1 MSYIVA
7 LNYDTDTRMPTIICD
22 SEQKLNKCFKRISH
36 PCGHNMYED
45 SEGNAYTIF
54 AVWPDDELEQA
65 QTQTQ
70 MLRDL
75 YKSVA

>member
-1 MSYIVA
+1 MSYVVA
-7 LNYDTDTRMPTIICD
+7 INYDANTNMPTIICD
-22 SEQKLNKCFKRISH
+22 SEQKLNKCFKRVSY

-45 SEGNAYTIF
+45 SEGNTYSIF
-54 AVWPDDELEQA
+54 AVWPDAESAQA
-65 QTQTQ
+65 QTK